1 MLLNPILSEQSFRWL
16 LRVSGRLIRSGSPV
30 LGCILPRSQPF
41 SNASSVGAGGC
52 KTASR
57 CKWPPG
63 LPYIYF
69 FFHQQMTQPSE
80 ITILASYLQRTLEA
94 ERMTRL
100 VINSVQINAHTSL
113 MPPSSLSPKP
123 LGYSRLRTRVNAG
136 VSTLAPWLLWVYG
149 WLCQFWPQNPSFLES
164 MVLWS

>member
-1 MLLNPILSEQSFRWL
+1 MARQFLGAFFHAASRSPMPHQSALVGARL
-16 LRVSGRLIRSGSPV
+16 HHGVSGLQAYHIY
-30 LGCILPRSQPF
+30 IL
-41 SNASSVGAGGC
+41 
-52 KTASR
+52 
-57 CKWPPG
+57 
-63 LPYIYF
+63 